1 MSSLNPFATGSQSAV
16 SENDVTGAQPSGVA
30 DADDAASSQE
40 VSISLDQVSVVFQRG
55 RKADK
60 LTALNEATLNIGTG
74 EFVSLLGPSGCGKTT
89 LLKTIGGLLAPTSG
103 EITINGG
110 SVASALKRRAFGVVF
125 QSANLLPWRKVMDN
139 AQFLAEIVGDD
150 HARKTRVPELLE
162 RVGLAGFEDHY
173 PHELSGGMQQRVG
186 IVRAL
191 SLDPDILLMDE
202 PFAAVD
208 ALTRDQLGEMLLDIW
223 GGGRPVVFVTHSIE
237 EAVFLSD
244 RVVVMTARP
253 GRVLEEIPIDLPR
266 PRDRMMRDSAEFA
279 ATRRRLREAVDRSQA
294 GA

>member
-1 MSSLNPFATGSQSAV
+1 MSSTDRFAVGSDTAVNQDGSDGARSGAAARTSA
-16 SENDVTGAQPSGVA
+16 D
-30 DADDAASSQE
+30 
-40 VSISLDQVSVVFQRG
+40 VSISLKDVGVIYKRG
-55 RKADK
+55 RKSDEVE
-60 LTALNEATLNIGTG
+60 ALRKTNLDIGSR

-89 LLKTIGGLLAPTSG
+89 LLKAVGGLLEPTSG
-103 EITINGG
+103 EVTINGG
-110 SVASALKRRAFGVVF
+110 SVAAALKNRAFGMVF
-125 QSANLLPWRKVMDN
+125 QNATLLPWRKVLAN
-139 AQFLAEIVGDD
+139 AEFLAEIVGDEE
-150 HARKTRVPELLE
+150 ARRNRVPELLE
-162 RVGLAGFEDHY
+162 RVGLAGFDDHY

-237 EAVFLSD
+237 ESVFLSD
-244 RVVVMTARP
+244 RVVVMSARP
-253 GRVLEEIPIDLPR
+253 GRVLQEVPIELPR
-266 PRDRMMRDSAEFA
+266 PRDREMRDSAEFA
-279 ATRRRLREAVDRSQA
+279 AVRRELREIVDRAQA